1 MVELIFLKSQ
11 YDFLCKYVEEIKE
24 YEKNVVYLNN
34 KVKLE
39 MTSDDF
45 FEFQCDFNSSIV
57 YYGMD
62 NQDTVN
68 EIGIELYKIYDELL
82 YQKRNKQ
89 RFFNRGKCGTE
100 KFLEICKQEIL
111 KYVNEH
117 IDETDN
123 KTIIVDDV
131 FCVWNCKTLQNNKA
145 LLSTTLSDGMY
156 YELTHNGDKKEL
168 YLDAYKKIEN
178 KCIKLD

>member
-11 YDFLCKYVEEIKE
+11 YDYLCKYVEEIKE

-82 YQKRNKQ
+82 YQKRNK
-89 RFFNRGKCGTE
+89 
-100 KFLEICKQEIL
+100 
-111 KYVNEH
+111 
-117 IDETDN
+117 
-123 KTIIVDDV
+123 
-131 FCVWNCKTLQNNKA
+131 
-145 LLSTTLSDGMY
+145 
-156 YELTHNGDKKEL
+156 
-168 YLDAYKKIEN
+168 
-178 KCIKLD
+178 